1 VECRASRMNDAFL
14 KVYFDKTRADLTAR
28 SASPPTARCMNR
40 GAFYASASSKRGPAA
55 DRVGRAPGPPLNALP
70 REGPIWPG
78 CRPSRTAV
86 PALRRAAAPAPSSP
100 GFSGNG
106 PACGRRRASL
116 LQGSVGAS
124 CGQGIDSLPRRDP
137 GGRRLRRTGVAGRGA
152 GRLNP
157 RAAPYAPRR
166 PWATPWCVLG
176 QGGLPGY
183 PNGRGVAMGLRA
195 LAGLR
200 RLISPY
206 SAASAE

>member
-1 VECRASRMNDAFL
+1 MTVPRWGELSNDDDRTPDLGSAFLRGRQKKRQRPDAQVAPPPRAASGTNVLDVRASHMNDAFL
-14 KVYFDKTRADLTAR
+14 KVYFDKARAAHLTIPAHR
-28 SASPPTARCMNR
+28 TSASPLAAARCMNR

-78 CRPSRTAV
+78 CRPSRSAV

-137 GGRRLRRTGVAGRGA
+137 GGRRLRRTGAAGRGA
-152 GRLNP
+152 G
-157 RAAPYAPRR
+157 
-166 PWATPWCVLG
+166 
-176 QGGLPGY
+176 
-183 PNGRGVAMGLRA
+183 
-195 LAGLR
+195 
-200 RLISPY
+200 
-206 SAASAE
+206 

>member
-1 VECRASRMNDAFL
+1 VASVETAAHQGSETKATRPPGGARTAVRFQRTRPLVECRASHMNDAFL

-55 DRVGRAPGPPLNALP
+55 DRVGCAPCPPLNALP

-78 CRPSRTAV
+78 CRSSRSAV

-116 LQGSVGAS
+116 LQ
-124 CGQGIDSLPRRDP
+124 CRRE
-137 GGRRLRRTGVAGRGA
+137 LRTRNVF
-152 GRLNP
+152 LI
-157 RAAPYAPRR
+157 AP
-166 PWATPWCVLG
+166 
-176 QGGLPGY
+176 
-183 PNGRGVAMGLRA
+183 
-195 LAGLR
+195 
-200 RLISPY
+200 
-206 SAASAE
+206 